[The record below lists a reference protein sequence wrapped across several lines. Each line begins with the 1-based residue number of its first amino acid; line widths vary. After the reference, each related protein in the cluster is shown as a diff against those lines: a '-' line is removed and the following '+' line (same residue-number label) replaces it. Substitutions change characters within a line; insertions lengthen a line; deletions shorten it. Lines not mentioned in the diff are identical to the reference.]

1 MDIRNSVISPVLW
14 LIAGAVLISAMP
26 AHAADYASEPVILV
40 AKPGFRDRLYG
51 ETILIAKPVGNDEH
65 IGFIVN
71 RPTRMTLGRV
81 FPDHEPSK
89 KVTEPIY
96 LGGPVSTGTLFALV
110 RRQDNPG
117 SHSVQMMSDLY
128 LVIDRDLVD
137 RVIETEA
144 ERARFYAGLVLW
156 TPGEL
161 RAEIRR
167 GFWYVLDPDA
177 SLVLRKSTEG
187 MWEELVRQIE
197 QKTREIRAGNEPLG
211 IRTPRR
217 AGSSV
222 TVPAGSSAA
231 A

>member
-1 MDIRNSVISPVLW
+1 MDIRSSVTYPILW
-14 LIAGAVLISAMP
+14 LIAAAVLISAMP
-26 AHAADYASEPVILV
+26 AHAADYATEPVILV

-81 FPDHEPSK
+81 FPNHEPSK
-89 KVTEPIY
+89 KVTDPIY

-117 SHSVQMMSDLY
+117 SYSVQMMSDLY

-137 RVIETEA
+137 QVIETEA
-144 ERARFYAGLVLW
+144 DRARFYAGLVLW

-197 QKTREIRAGNEPLG
+197 RRAKEIRAGNEPATSARLA
-211 IRTPRR
+211 RR
-217 AGSSV
+217 G
-222 TVPAGSSAA
+222 
-231 A
+231 

>member
-1 MDIRNSVISPVLW
+1 MDIRSNATQPVLW
-14 LIAGAVLISAMP
+14 LIAAAVLTSAMP
-26 AHAADYASEPVILV
+26 SRAADYVNEPVILV

-81 FPDHEPSK
+81 FPNHEPSK

-110 RRQDNPG
+110 KRRDNPG
-117 SHSVQMMSDLY
+117 SHSMQMLSDLY

-137 RVIETEA
+137 QVIETEA

-161 RAEIRR
+161 HAEVRR
-167 GFWYVLDPDA
+167 GFWYVLDPDS

-197 QKTREIRAGNEPLG
+197 RRAREIRAANEPAAG
-211 IRTPRR
+211 TRR
-217 AGSSV
+217 LTRRG
-222 TVPAGSSAA
+222 
-231 A
+231 

>member
-1 MDIRNSVISPVLW
+1 MDIRSSVIHPVLW
-14 LIAGAVLISAMP
+14 LIAAAVLTGAMP
-26 AHAADYASEPVILV
+26 ARAADYVNEPVILV

-81 FPDHEPSK
+81 FPNHEPSK

-110 RRQDNPG
+110 KRRDNPG
-117 SHSVQMMSDLY
+117 SHSMQMLSDLY

-137 RVIETEA
+137 QVIETEA
-144 ERARFYAGLVLW
+144 DRARFYAGLVLW

-161 RAEIRR
+161 RAEVRR

-177 SLVLRKSTEG
+177 NLVLRKSTEG

-197 QKTREIRAGNEPLG
+197 RRAKEIRAGNELPTGARLL
-211 IRTPRR
+211 TRR
-217 AGSSV
+217 G
-222 TVPAGSSAA
+222 
-231 A
+231 